1 MKKLFVTVAVLGFI
15 FAPISANAWEATS
28 RVSTVGKTLLEKNG
42 LPTDTKFE
50 VVEGL
55 ADNSNATTTNIIYIS
70 KDDLAYTG
78 NDSEVAAVVSNEI
91 GHIINGQTSKSKMRE
106 LAKSAITS
114 KLSSDS
120 LIVTAANSQYLT
132 NKTNLNDEKAADITG
147 VDLMCKTGYNPLAMV
162 VVITKR
168 PTTSTMETLQ
178 GKPNNSERAMNA
190 FDYLTYAYPAR
201 VKAGYGCQ
209 EYKNFLNYANPIVE
223 ERNSN
228 SKKLAKF
235 NKVQVKNQAKRAK
248 DIAQYKSTGQSG
260 WDTSYALLQAFTEPT
275 K

>member
-1 MKKLFVTVAVLGFI
+1 MKKLFVTLCALGLMTL
-15 FAPISANAWEATS
+15 SANAWDASE

-42 LPTDTKFE
+42 LPTTITFN
-50 VVEGL
+50 VVDGI
-55 ADNSNATTTNIIYIS
+55 ADNSQATSTNIINIS
-70 KDDLAYTG
+70 KDDLTYAG

-91 GHIINGQTSKSKMRE
+91 GYIINGQTSRNKIRDF
-106 LAKSAITS
+106 AKSAITS
-114 KLSSDS
+114 QLSSGN
-120 LIVTAANSQYLT
+120 LISTAANSEYIT

-162 VVITKR
+162 VLITKR

-190 FDYLTYAYPAR
+190 FDYLTYAYPER
-201 VKAGYGCQ
+201 VKTGYGCK
-209 EYKNFLNYANPIVE
+209 EYTAFLTYANPIVE
-223 ERNSN
+223 DRNAN

-235 NKVQVKNQAKRAK
+235 NKEQAKNQTKRAK
-248 DIAQYKSTGQSG
+248 DIANYKSTGLSG
-260 WDTSYALLQAFTEPT
+260 WDTSYQLLQSFTQT